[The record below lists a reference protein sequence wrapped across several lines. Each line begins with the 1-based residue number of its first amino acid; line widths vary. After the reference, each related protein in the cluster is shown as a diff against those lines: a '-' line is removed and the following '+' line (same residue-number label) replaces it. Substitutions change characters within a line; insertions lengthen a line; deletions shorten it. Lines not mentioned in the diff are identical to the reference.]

1 MDLFLVFE
9 IIPLWIDGWVDGLGS
24 NQYEEGEFMFSIEL
38 NKDLLIQDPNLLM
51 FDPIHVT
58 FIQEFDFDTY

>member
-24 NQYEEGEFMFSIEL
+24 NLYEEGEFMLSIEL
-38 NKDLLIQDPNLLM
+38 
-51 FDPIHVT
+51 
-58 FIQEFDFDTY
+58 DTY